1 MSVNDFTAIGNE
13 EPQSVL
19 VVDDA
24 ISNIKMLGEILT
36 NECNVVFATS
46 GKTALQQAEKLQ
58 PDLILLDI
66 VMPEMDGYE
75 VCRLLRQN
83 RQTKHIPIIFVTA
96 LDNIS
101 DEEKGLELG
110 AIDYISKPF
119 HPPIVKMRIR
129 NHLELVRH
137 RKRLK
142 LLSTIDGLTGI
153 ANRRRFDDLLLKE
166 WGRAQREKEPISV
179 LLIDI
184 DNFKK
189 YNDTYGHLQGDEC
202 LRTVAHA
209 LKTACKRLTDVMARY
224 GGEEFAAV
232 LPKTDLNGGSV
243 FAAKIIK
250 MIGELELEHDQN
262 AEFGKITVSIGVTSV
277 IPNDDITSVE
287 AIDFADGCLYEAKET
302 GRNKY
307 IARELT
313 N

>member
-1 MSVNDFTAIGNE
+1 MTIDTFIGSEQE
-13 EPQSVL
+13 EKQTVL
-19 VVDDA
+19 IVDDA
-24 ISNIKMLGEILT
+24 ISNIKMLGEILSE
-36 NECNVVFATS
+36 ECNVVFATS
-46 GKTALQQAEKLQ
+46 GKSALQQAEKLL

-83 RQTKHIPIIFVTA
+83 RQTNEIPIIFVTA
-96 LDNIS
+96 LDNIT
-101 DEEKGLELG
+101 DEEKGLEMG

-137 RKRLK
+137 RTRLK

-153 ANRRRFDDLLLKE
+153 ANRRRFDDLFLKE
-166 WGRAQREKEPISV
+166 WSRAQREKEAISI

-189 YNDTYGHLQGDEC
+189 YNDMYGHLQGDEC

-209 LKTACKRLTDVMARY
+209 LNTASKRQTDVMARY
-224 GGEEFAAV
+224 GGEEFVAV
-232 LPKTDLNGGSV
+232 LPKTTLDGAKQFAQKLND
-243 FAAKIIK
+243 IICSLNLPHEK
-250 MIGELELEHDQN
+250 NEN
-262 AEFGKITVSIGVTSV
+262 YGKVSVSIGVTSV
-277 IPNDDITSVE
+277 VPTEGLSPVE

-307 IARELT
+307 IAREMS

>member
-1 MSVNDFTAIGNE
+1 MNIENYTGIDSD
-13 EPQSVL
+13 EPQTVL

-24 ISNIKMLGEILT
+24 INNIKMLGEILAD
-36 NECNVVFATS
+36 ECNVVFATS
-46 GKTALQQAEKLQ
+46 GKMALQQAERLL

-75 VCRLLRQN
+75 VCQLLRQN
-83 RQTKHIPIIFVTA
+83 RQTNHIPIIFVTA
-96 LDNIS
+96 LDNIL

-137 RKRLK
+137 RKRLN
-142 LLSTIDGLTGI
+142 LLSTTDGLTGI

-166 WGRAQREKEPISV
+166 WGRAQREQEPISV

-189 YNDTYGHLQGDEC
+189 YNDLYGHLQGDEC

-209 LKTACKRLTDVMARY
+209 LKTASRRLTDVMARY

-232 LPKTDLNGGSV
+232 LPKTELAGAEAFARKILSIINGLD
-243 FAAKIIK
+243 IIH
-250 MIGELELEHDQN
+250 EQN
-262 AEFGKITVSIGVTSV
+262 PQFGKVTVSIGVTSV
-277 IPNDDITSVE
+277 IPSEDLTSIE
-287 AIDFADGCLYEAKET
+287 AIDFADGCLYEAKEL
-302 GRNKY
+302 GRNTFVG
-307 IARELT
+307 REMT
-313 N
+313 S